1 MNISRVF
8 YVMLVILFSIN
19 NLYGSTNQNEKE
31 LQKVSL
37 QLQWLDQFQFAGYY
51 IAKEKGFY
59 KDVGLDVEIKKFND
73 TISPI
78 NEVIQNRATYGI
90 GRSSLIIDKSHG
102 LNIKLLSAIFQ
113 SSPSVLLSLESS
125 GIKDIKDFVGKN
137 IMMTS
142 DVFQAVSL
150 QAMIKQKKIDT
161 NSINHLK
168 HSLNLKDL
176 INKKT
181 DLMASYISNE
191 PFYLNKMGIKYRIF
205 DPKDHGFDFYSD
217 ILFTSDDEIKNHSK
231 RVSHFTKASLKGWEY
246 AFNNI
251 DETVELIF
259 KKYNS
264 QNKSKNGLLY
274 EAYQLKKLA
283 YFNNKKLGDIEQS
296 KIERI
301 YDIYNVMG
309 FVNKK
314 FDFDDFIYSDEKY
327 RSFKVDLNLT
337 NEEKDYINSHPSI
350 KVHNESSWAPFNFN
364 VNGVPKGFTID
375 YINLLA
381 KKLDIDVEYISG
393 YSWDEFMEMLQTP
406 SLDVIINISKN
417 KEREKTINF
426 TDHFYVA
433 QNVIYTHKNNPNFN
447 SLNSLNGKTIAMTK
461 GFFAQKFIEKNY
473 PKIKQILVKNQV
485 ESLKLLSLGKVD
497 ATVGKKVV
505 MDYIIRNNNISE
517 VLATG
522 FIDDK
527 RAISQIRLGVSKQDK
542 VLRDI
547 LQKSQNNV
555 SNEELDKLK
564 QKWFGVE
571 IKELVDLINLTKK
584 EENYLFNKKA
594 INMCVDPNWMPLEK
608 IENGEHIGLASDYI
622 KLISLKIDTPI
633 NLIETSSWEESIAK
647 IKNRECDILSMVS
660 KTFDMEKYLDFP
672 SPYIAISTIIATKP
686 TEIYI
691 DNLESYLD
699 KTWAVVKG
707 YAIAQR
713 LKSSYPGI
721 KLLYVDSYMEGL
733 QKVEEGKVFGYIDNS
748 IVVRDAIQ
756 KNFLG
761 TISIT
766 GRVDLNREY
775 TVGIRDDDKMLYEI
789 FDKAILSIDLKTKQH
804 ILNSWV
810 MSNQTVKKDYTLVF
824 QILIVV
830 VIIFI
835 VMIYRHKILNNN
847 NNKLKRSIQKAT
859 KNLKKRNETLV
870 KQQRELE
877 ESVKNFQNL
886 FDTTMEMIVMFK
898 PDGEIIEVNHPGV
911 VLGGFK
917 NKSELI
923 GKNISEFILKSE
935 MPKVQKAMMND
946 TIEPYEL
953 TMINNHGEKV
963 YTLISGRN
971 IIRDGEQLRISSIVN
986 LTEIKQKDK
995 FIQQQSKLALMGEM
1009 ISMIAHQWRQ
1019 PLNIIGAI
1027 NMKIETKLDFDEE
1040 INSQSYAPISD
1051 DINKQLKFMSK
1062 TIDDFRDFFKPNKEK
1077 EETNFTKLVDSSLG
1091 MVESS
1096 IKSKHIKI
1104 IKELDCEDMFVT
1116 YSNEVTQVILNIIKN
1131 AEDILI
1137 DRDIK
1142 KPYIKLVSYKKGNRN
1157 ILDIIDNGG
1166 GIPDK
1171 IIDKVF
1177 DPYFSTK
1184 LEKNGTG
1191 LGLYMSKTIIEE
1203 HCIGELTVKNK
1214 DKGVVFRIS
1223 L

>member
-1 MNISRVF
+1 
-8 YVMLVILFSIN
+8 MLVILFSIN

-31 LQKVSL
+31 LEKVSL

-59 KDVGLDVEIKKFND
+59 KDVGLDVEIKKYNFG
-73 TISPI
+73 ILPLH
-78 NEVIQNRATYGI
+78 EVINKKVTYGI
-90 GRSSLIIDKSHG
+90 GRSSLIIDKSNG
-102 LNIKLLSAIFQ
+102 SNIKLLASIFQ
-113 SSPSVLLSLESS
+113 SSPLILLATEDS
-125 GIKDIKDFVGKN
+125 GIKTIKDFIGKKVMITKDAETTVSLRAMANKEGVYGKDVFKIKHTFDIKDLV
-137 IMMTS
+137 
-142 DVFQAVSL
+142 
-150 QAMIKQKKIDT
+150 
-161 NSINHLK
+161 
-168 HSLNLKDL
+168 
-176 INKKT
+176 NKKT

-191 PFYLNKMGIKYRIF
+191 PYYLNKMGIKYKVF
-205 DPKDHGFDFYSD
+205 DPKDYGFDFYSD
-217 ILFTSDDEIKNHSK
+217 ILFTSNDEAKNNPK
-231 RVSHFTKASLKGWEY
+231 RVNLFKKASLKGWEY

-251 DETVELIF
+251 DETVELIL

-264 QNKSKNGLLY
+264 QNKSKNSLIY

-283 YFNNKKLGDIEQS
+283 YYNNKKLGDIEQS

-301 YDIYNVMG
+301 YDIYNVIG

-314 FDFDDFIYSDEKY
+314 FDFDDFIYSDDKY

-337 NEEKDYINSHPSI
+337 QEEKDYINSHSSL
-350 KVHNESSWAPFNFN
+350 KVHNESSWPPFNFN

-381 KKLDIDVEYISG
+381 KKLDIDIEYISG
-393 YSWDEFMEMLQTP
+393 YSWNEFMEMLQT
-406 SLDVIINISKN
+406 SKLDVIINISKN

-426 TDHFYVA
+426 TKHFYTA
-433 QNVIYTHKNNPNFN
+433 QNAIYTHKNNSNFN
-447 SLNSLNGKTIAMTK
+447 SLNSLNGKTIAMPN

-473 PKIKQILVKNQV
+473 PKIKQVLVKNQV

-517 VLATG
+517 ILVTG

-527 RAISQIRLGVSKQDK
+527 RSISEISLGVSKQDK

-547 LQKSQNNV
+547 LQKAQNYV
-555 SNEELDKLK
+555 DDEELDKLK

-571 IKELVDLINLTKK
+571 TKELVEFINLTKK
-584 EENYLFNKKA
+584 EKNYLFNKKL
-594 INMCVDPNWMPLEK
+594 IKMCVDPDWIPIEK
-608 IENGEHIGLASDYI
+608 IENGKHIGLSSDYM
-622 KLISLKIDTPI
+622 KLISTKIDTPI
-633 NLIETSSWEESIAK
+633 KLVVTSSWEESLHKA
-647 IKNRECDILSMVS
+647 KNRECDILSMAS
-660 KTFDMEKYLDFP
+660 KTISREEYLDFP
-672 SPYIAISTIIATKP
+672 SPYISIPTVIATKP
-686 TEIYI
+686 TQIYT
-691 DNLESYLD
+691 DNIKSHLD
-699 KTWAVVKG
+699 KTWGIVKG
-707 YAIAQR
+707 YALAEELIR
-713 LKSSYPGI
+713 IYPDI
-721 KLLYVDSYMEGL
+721 KIVDVDSLYDGMR
-733 QKVEEGKVFGYIDNS
+733 QVEEGKIFGYIDNS

-756 KNFLG
+756 KHFLG

-766 GRVDLNREY
+766 GRVDLYREY
-775 TVGIRDDDKMLYEI
+775 TVGVRNDEKLLYDI
-789 FDKAILSIDLKTKQH
+789 FDKAILSIDLKTKQQ
-804 ILNSWV
+804 ILNRWV
-810 MSNQTVKKDYTLVF
+810 TANQTVKKDYTLVW

-830 VIIFI
+830 VIIFMF
-835 VMIYRHKILNNN
+835 MIYRHKILNNN
-847 NNKLKRSIQKAT
+847 NNKLEKSIQKAT
-859 KNLKKRNETLV
+859 KNLKKRNHTLV

-898 PDGEIIEVNHPGV
+898 PNGEIIEINHPGV

-923 GKNISEFILKSE
+923 GKNISDFILKSE
-935 MPKVQKAMMND
+935 MPKVQKAMLND
-946 TIEPYEL
+946 TTEPYEL
-953 TMINNHGEKV
+953 TMVNKDGEKV

-971 IIRDGEQLRISSIVN
+971 IIRDGQQIRISSIVN

-995 FIQQQSKLALMGEM
+995 YIQQQSKLALMGEM

-1040 INSQSYAPISD
+1040 ITSQSYAPISD
-1051 DINKQLKFMSK
+1051 DINKQLRFMSR

-1096 IKSKHIKI
+1096 IKSKHIKV

-1142 KPYIKLVSYKKGNRN
+1142 KPYIKLVSYKKGNKN

-1203 HCIGELTVKNK
+1203 HCSGELTVKNK